1 MISIKVYNAD
11 GVPMELDLSPGTS
24 INLEYLQPCFD
35 DKLEGSDF
43 SLPFRIPFTD
53 HNRQLLDY
61 AKLIQQLN
69 LKEDE

>member
-24 INLEYLQPCFD
+24 IDLEYLQPSFD

-43 SLPFRIPFTD
+43 SLAFSPRRVSTTQIM
-53 HNRQLLDY
+53 Y
-61 AKLIQQLN
+61 
-69 LKEDE
+69 